1 MSDLMFNEEKAKND
15 LEKMRKTYV
24 KALKDLKDIEAR
36 QEEIAKKIYAIPK
49 RNLDKRKIW
58 QE

>member
-1 MSDLMFNEEKAKND
+1 MFNEEKVKKD
-15 LEKMRKTYV
+15 LVKMREAYG

-49 RNLDKRKIW
+49 HNLDKRKI
-58 QE
+58 

>member
-1 MSDLMFNEEKAKND
+1 MFNEEKAKND